1 MAVVVFFLHTM
12 TIFIIEVL
20 AVGGKDGWRVGCEV
34 GKPDWDL
41 LSMRDKGK
49 GGGEVG
55 TPDWDLLSMTEKGG
69 RVRLEHQNGID

>member
-34 GKPDWDL
+34 GN
-41 LSMRDKGK
+41 R
-49 GGGEVG
+49 
-55 TPDWDLLSMTEKGG
+55 T
-69 RVRLEHQNGID
+69 GIY

>member
-41 LSMRDKGK
+41 LSM
-49 GGGEVG
+49 
-55 TPDWDLLSMTEKGG
+55 TEKGG

>member
-34 GKPDWDL
+34 GKPDWGL

-49 GGGEVG
+49 GGGGWNTRLGFIKYDRKRGEGKVG
-55 TPDWDLLSMTEKGG
+55 TPEWD
-69 RVRLEHQNGID
+69 